1 MGLRHA
7 KGIESDD
14 GVTGEDLRYEIVVGS
29 LLDPIYRFYR
39 RRVGPDVCDDLTV
52 ETFAV
57 VFSRLPSYSSE
68 RGALRPWVFGIA
80 ANVLRHHWRDEQ
92 ARLAREARLGGMAM
106 TDTRPEDPGDGY
118 LELDA
123 TIAGAL
129 LGLNDE
135 DRLVLLLYAWE
146 ELSPSEIAQALA
158 LPAGTVRSRLSRVR
172 ARLRE
177 ELMRDGGPSGTIE
190 DGRTS
195 TLKEDGWTN

>member
-1 MGLRHA
+1 
-7 KGIESDD
+7 
-14 GVTGEDLRYEIVVGS
+14 
-29 LLDPIYRFYR
+29 
-39 RRVGPDVCDDLTV
+39 
-52 ETFAV
+52 
-57 VFSRLPSYSSE
+57 
-68 RGALRPWVFGIA
+68 
-80 ANVLRHHWRDEQ
+80 
-92 ARLAREARLGGMAM
+92 M
-106 TDTRPEDPGDGY
+106 TDTRPEDPSDGY

-123 TIAGAL
+123 TIARAL

-146 ELSPSEIAQALA
+146 ELSPGEIAQALA